1 MLQQARIVHF
11 GVIAV
16 SVGKD
21 YSDWIQYMSNV
32 TNALTLFSGF
42 TFTSITILLTLL
54 PDPTRISSQVT
65 LFLMSSLLDF
75 FLFFMGWQT
84 LLVIY
89 YCRNIPPL
97 RARLGLS
104 SRLWFSSFGFLCMA
118 VVVMFLLWDLTY
130 LALASG
136 LALAVAL
143 SLFYVFGWKPY
154 IKFRKSQ

>member
-1 MLQQARIVHF
+1 
-11 GVIAV
+11 VIAV
-16 SVGKD
+16 SVDKD

-54 PDPTRISSQVT
+54 PDPSRISSQIT
-65 LFLMSSLLDF
+65 LFLLSALLDF

-84 LLVIY
+84 LLLIY

-97 RARLGLS
+97 VARLRLS

-136 LALAVAL
+136 LTLGLAF

-154 IKFRKSQ
+154 IKFRKRQ